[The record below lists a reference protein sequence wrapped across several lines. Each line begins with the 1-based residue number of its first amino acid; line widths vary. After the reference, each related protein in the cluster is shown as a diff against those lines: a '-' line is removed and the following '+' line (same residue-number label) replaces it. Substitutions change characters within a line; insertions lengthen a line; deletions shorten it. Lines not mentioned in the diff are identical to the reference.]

1 MEKELVFKIKNK
13 SYDTNKYLF
22 RKDKKSINI
31 NDIETKKI
39 VLSNKTPYGKQGAN
53 KYYIAYLTGGFKP
66 MYITIKN
73 IELYT
78 NRMDIL
84 ANDNELLKY
93 IEIWNKIEV
102 LLNEIAFNKEGFIMS
117 SQIIINT

>member
-1 MEKELVFKIKNK
+1 MVFKIKNK

-117 SQIIINT
+117 RK

>member
-93 IEIWNKIEV
+93 IEIWSKIEV
-102 LLNEIAFNKEGFIMS
+102 LLNEIEFNKEGFIMS

>member
-1 MEKELVFKIKNK
+1 
-13 SYDTNKYLF
+13 
-22 RKDKKSINI
+22 
-31 NDIETKKI
+31 
-39 VLSNKTPYGKQGAN
+39 
-53 KYYIAYLTGGFKP
+53 

-93 IEIWNKIEV
+93 IEIWSKIEV

>member
-93 IEIWNKIEV
+93 IEIWSKIEV